1 MKPSFAFEFKEI
13 QFVLKI
19 GWIPSFAALTQLD
32 VYRISEKACG
42 GVSFGAKQ
50 IIGRFSV
57 AYVCAKLFLARVE
70 PSQKTSGLC
79 AVPAVF

>member
-1 MKPSFAFEFKEI
+1 M
-13 QFVLKI
+13 
-19 GWIPSFAALTQLD
+19 
-32 VYRISEKACG
+32 YRISEKARG
-42 GVSFGAKQ
+42 GGFSFGAKQ

-79 AVPAVF
+79 AVPAVFETNAVHNWH